1 MLQGELQSLATDEA
15 VAMIY
20 QPLHDVIQVNSV
32 VEKSSTFSRICK
44 DCVLFSQ
51 TQCKDSVTN

>member
-1 MLQGELQSLATDEA
+1 
-15 VAMIY
+15 MIY